1 MIDPTL
7 IAVAAT
13 SAACFGGPL
22 LNILLGIGIGG
33 LVMVI
38 RGAND
43 RHARHPDRPLKY
55 KPYRIRVGGTLIVS
69 AITLLI
75 TLVVLLIVVPAN
87 RWVMSRRIGFG
98 LIGIWVIGTVL
109 NLIIEITGF
118 WKEVT

>member
-1 MIDPTL
+1 MQNN
-7 IAVAAT
+7 

-43 RHARHPDRPLKY
+43 RHAKHPGKPVVY
-55 KPYRIRVGGTLIVS
+55 KPYRIHVGGTLLVS

-75 TLVVLLIVVPAN
+75 TLVTLLIVVPAN

-98 LIGIWVIGTVL
+98 LIGIWVLGTIL
-109 NLIIEITGF
+109 NLIIEVTGF
-118 WKEVT
+118 WKDVA